1 VDSYIARGLALV
13 TVIFSI
19 FGAACTEKRVD
30 DAVLT
35 ATIKTRMTA
44 DGRISP
50 TRVNVDTLNGE
61 VTLKGEVPTQ
71 EEKDAAEEVARK
83 VEGVTNVSNQIT
95 VNPATAG
102 SGVPSG
108 NEMKRQAEKAA
119 SDLGQEVKK
128 EASKAILLGEIKAR
142 LTAAGYSDISV
153 DVDQGVVTLKG
164 EAPSEKDR
172 IAVEA
177 IVEKIEG
184 VVKVNNQVGVK
195 GPTPALTPNPT
206 PRK

>member
-1 VDSYIARGLALV
+1 MKSYIARGFALV

-19 FGAACTEKRVD
+19 FGAACTERRVD
-30 DAVLT
+30 DAMLT
-35 ATIKTRMTA
+35 ARIKTLMTA

-102 SGVPSG
+102 SGIPSG
-108 NEMKRQAEKAA
+108 NEMKQQAEKAV
-119 SDLGQEVKK
+119 SDVG
-128 EASKAILLGEIKAR
+128 
-142 LTAAGYSDISV
+142 AG
-153 DVDQGVVTLKG
+153 G
-164 EAPSEKDR
+164 
-172 IAVEA
+172 
-177 IVEKIEG
+177 
-184 VVKVNNQVGVK
+184 
-195 GPTPALTPNPT
+195 
-206 PRK
+206 